1 MGLWESVFWLHAGQF
16 ERASSHI
23 PLLSVQELAMLEYE
37 LLHFRPSQLASAAT
51 LLAQLYMND
60 APRWVGSAACSVSLP
75 LRAW

>member
-1 MGLWESVFWLHAGQF
+1 
-16 ERASSHI
+16 
-23 PLLSVQELAMLEYE
+23 MLEYE